1 MKRNIQYVALAALL
15 VMLAAGASACRRA
28 DNSSDTY
35 PLTSHSIGMPTGTG
49 AMAPAS
55 GAAAAASDSQ

>member
-1 MKRNIQYVALAALL
+1 MKRNLQYIALFAMLAT
-15 VMLAAGASACRRA
+15 LAAGTSACRRA
-28 DNSSDTY
+28 DSNSDTY

-55 GAAAAASDSQ
+55 DAAAAASAGQ